1 MDFTNFLLPVGLLVL
16 VVGIVLVVTYLFN
29 RLQRYRNA
37 ADANLSQIQVTMK
50 KRLDLID
57 QLLEAVKGYTRY
69 EREVITTITS
79 MRSRVMG
86 AGTGD
91 LPEIDRTS
99 RSFAG
104 ALLAI
109 TEAYPDLKAQNVVQR
124 LMDGLVTVEDEIAR
138 HRYTYNN
145 IVQELN
151 TMVDTLPSSA
161 VARLSGIEKLSY
173 LAFDDTVAAAPSIEG
188 IGSDG

>member
-1 MDFTNFLLPVGLLVL
+1 MDFTNFLLPVGLLAL

-37 ADANLSQIQVTMK
+37 ADANLSQIQVAMK

-69 EREVITTITS
+69 EREVITTLTS
-79 MRSRVMG
+79 MRSRVMR

-109 TEAYPDLKAQNVVQR
+109 AEAYPDLKAQTVVQR
-124 LMDGLVTVEDEIAR
+124 LMDALVTVEDEVAR

-145 IVQELN
+145 IVQEVN
-151 TMVDTLPSSA
+151 TMVDTLPSSV
-161 VARLSGIEKLSY
+161 VARFSGMEKLSY
-173 LAFDDTVAAAPSIEG
+173 LAFDDAVAATPSIEG

>member
-1 MDFTNFLLPVGLLVL
+1 MDFTNFLLPVGLLAL

-37 ADANLSQIQVTMK
+37 ADANLSQIQVAMK

-69 EREVITTITS
+69 EREVITTLTS
-79 MRSRVMG
+79 MRSRVMR
-86 AGTGD
+86 AGTDD

-109 TEAYPDLKAQNVVQR
+109 TEAYPDLKAQTVVQR
-124 LMDGLVTVEDEIAR
+124 LMDALVTVEDEVAR

-145 IVQELN
+145 IVQEVN
-151 TMVDTLPSSA
+151 TMVDTLPSSV
-161 VARLSGIEKLSY
+161 VARFSGMEKLSY
-173 LAFDDTVAAAPSIEG
+173 LAFDDAVAATPSIEG

>member
-1 MDFTNFLLPVGLLVL
+1 MDFTNFMLPVGLLAL
-16 VVGIVLVVTYLFN
+16 VVGIVLIVTYIFN

-37 ADANLSQIQVTMK
+37 TDANLSQIQVAMK

-86 AGTGD
+86 AGTAD
-91 LPEIDRTS
+91 LLEIDRTS

-109 TEAYPDLKAQNVVQR
+109 AEAYPDLKAQTVVQR
-124 LMDGLVTVEDEIAR
+124 LMEALVTVEDEVAR

-151 TMVDTLPSSA
+151 TMVDTLPSSV
-161 VARLSGIEKLSY
+161 VARLSGMEKVSY
-173 LAFDDTVAAAPSIEG
+173 LAFDDAVAAAPSIEG

>member
-1 MDFTNFLLPVGLLVL
+1 MDFTNFLLPVGLLAL

-37 ADANLSQIQVTMK
+37 ADANLSQIQVAMK

-79 MRSRVMG
+79 MRTRVMG
-86 AGTGD
+86 AGTAD
-91 LPEIDRTS
+91 LSEIDRTS

-109 TEAYPDLKAQNVVQR
+109 AEAYPDLKAQTVVQR
-124 LMDGLVTVEDEIAR
+124 LMDALVTVEDEIAR

-145 IVQELN
+145 IVQEIN
-151 TMVDTLPSSA
+151 TMVDTLPSSV
-161 VARLSGIEKLSY
+161 VARLSGMEKLSY
-173 LAFDDTVAAAPSIEG
+173 LAFDDAVAAAPSIEG

>member
-1 MDFTNFLLPVGLLVL
+1 MDFTNFLLPVGLLTL

-37 ADANLSQIQVTMK
+37 ADANLSQIQVAMK

-91 LPEIDRTS
+91 LPDIDRTS

-109 TEAYPDLKAQNVVQR
+109 AEAYPDLKAQTVVQR
-124 LMDGLVTVEDEIAR
+124 LMDALVTVEDEIAR

-151 TMVDTLPSSA
+151 TMVDTLPSSV
-161 VARLSGIEKLSY
+161 VARLSGIEKLAY
-173 LAFDDTVAAAPSIEG
+173 LAFDDKVAAAPSIEG
-188 IGSDG
+188 IGGDG